1 MKSIYKSEQQ
11 KLLDLIKQI
20 DPKAAD
26 HIEFTADEYVKLKNE
41 INLLGGKIKL
51 TIVPPPEE
59 QQLMNKQTY
68 NYLTR
73 QGTPEDAKRIEN
85 NNKIELAQRRV
96 NARKK
101 YGLEVS
107 EEDLAIINNG
117 QIQTKKQFMENL
129 PIHERPGYD
138 PDKDNN
144 LLRRLA
150 YWGGLEGQNFGKEFD
165 KAIAQEDLALKKLGE
180 KQKNILQRNKKT
192 EVKSP
197 WCLSL
202 KSRNLLQQTFH

>member
-1 MKSIYKSEQQ
+1 
-11 KLLDLIKQI
+11 
-20 DPKAAD
+20 
-26 HIEFTADEYVKLKNE
+26 
-41 INLLGGKIKL
+41 
-51 TIVPPPEE
+51 
-59 QQLMNKQTY
+59 MNKQTY

-165 KAIAQEDLALKKLGE
+165 KAIAQEDLALKKIGE

-192 EVKSP
+192 EVKK
-197 WCLSL
+197 SL
-202 KSRNLLQQTFH
+202 VPEPKVQKPVAANIPLEQKLKEAEEGLRKLDILKDPEPTIEEKIKQMADATLKAKQDLYDREFIRGGIADLKRPF

>member
-1 MKSIYKSEQQ
+1 
-11 KLLDLIKQI
+11 
-20 DPKAAD
+20 
-26 HIEFTADEYVKLKNE
+26 
-41 INLLGGKIKL
+41 
-51 TIVPPPEE
+51 
-59 QQLMNKQTY
+59 MNKQTY

-101 YGLEVS
+101 YGLDVS

-117 QIQTKKQFMENL
+117 QIQTKKQFIENL
-129 PIHERPGYD
+129 PIDERPGYD

-144 LLRRLA
+144 LLRRLR
-150 YWGGLEGQNFGKEFD
+150 YWGGLEGQNYGKEFD

-192 EVKSP
+192 EVKK
-197 WCLSL
+197 SL
-202 KSRNLLQQTFH
+202 LPEPKVQKPVAANIPLEQKLKEAEEGLRKLDILKDPEPTIEEKIKQMADATLKAKQDLYDREFIRGGIADLKRPF

>member
-1 MKSIYKSEQQ
+1 
-11 KLLDLIKQI
+11 
-20 DPKAAD
+20 
-26 HIEFTADEYVKLKNE
+26 
-41 INLLGGKIKL
+41 
-51 TIVPPPEE
+51 
-59 QQLMNKQTY
+59 MNKQTY

-101 YGLEVS
+101 YGLDVS

-117 QIQTKKQFMENL
+117 QIQTKKQFIENL
-129 PIHERPGYD
+129 AIDERPGYD

-144 LLRRLA
+144 LLRRLK
-150 YWGGLEGQNFGKEFD
+150 YWGGLEGQNYGKEFD

-192 EVKSP
+192 EVKK
-197 WCLSL
+197 SL
-202 KSRNLLQQTFH
+202 LPEPKVQKPVAANIPLEQKLKEAEEGLRKLDILKDPEPTIEEKIKQMADATLKAKQDLYDREFIRGGIADLKRPF

>member
-1 MKSIYKSEQQ
+1 
-11 KLLDLIKQI
+11 
-20 DPKAAD
+20 
-26 HIEFTADEYVKLKNE
+26 
-41 INLLGGKIKL
+41 
-51 TIVPPPEE
+51 
-59 QQLMNKQTY
+59 MNKQTY

-101 YGLEVS
+101 YGLDVS

-117 QIQTKKQFMENL
+117 QIQTKKQFIENL
-129 PIHERPGYD
+129 PIDERPGYD

-144 LLRRLA
+144 LLRRLK
-150 YWGGLEGQNFGKEFD
+150 YWGGLEGQNYGKEFD

-192 EVKSP
+192 EVKK
-197 WCLSL
+197 SL
-202 KSRNLLQQTFH
+202 LP

>member
-1 MKSIYKSEQQ
+1 
-11 KLLDLIKQI
+11 
-20 DPKAAD
+20 
-26 HIEFTADEYVKLKNE
+26 
-41 INLLGGKIKL
+41 
-51 TIVPPPEE
+51 
-59 QQLMNKQTY
+59 MNKQTY

-101 YGLEVS
+101 YGLDVS

-117 QIQTKKQFMENL
+117 QIQTKKQFIENL
-129 PIHERPGYD
+129 PIDERPGYD

-144 LLRRLA
+144 LLRRLR
-150 YWGGLEGQNFGKEFD
+150 YWGGLEGQNYGKEFD

-192 EVKSP
+192 EVKK
-197 WCLSL
+197 SL
-202 KSRNLLQQTFH
+202 VPEPKVQKPVAANIPLEQKLKEAEEGLRKLDILKDPEPTIEEKIKQMADATLKAKQDLYDREFIRGGIADLKRPF

>member
-1 MKSIYKSEQQ
+1 
-11 KLLDLIKQI
+11 
-20 DPKAAD
+20 
-26 HIEFTADEYVKLKNE
+26 
-41 INLLGGKIKL
+41 
-51 TIVPPPEE
+51 
-59 QQLMNKQTY
+59 MNKQTY

-101 YGLEVS
+101 YGLDVS

-117 QIQTKKQFMENL
+117 QIQTKKQFIENL
-129 PIHERPGYD
+129 PIDERPGYD

-144 LLRRLA
+144 LLRRLK
-150 YWGGLEGQNFGKEFD
+150 YWGGLEGQNYGKEFD

-192 EVKSP
+192 EVKKSLSP
-197 WCLSL
+197 VPSATKPVAANIPLEQKL
-202 KSRNLLQQTFH
+202 KEAEEGLRKLDILKDPEPTIEEKIKQMADATLKAKQDLYDREFIRGGIADLKRPF